1 MGKRQQSVHYVN
13 NKDFLDAIIE
23 YKKSVKEAEEQ
34 VANLKT
40 SIDMMENIIELAA
53 VSDKHALEL
62 QSWIKEYNLDIELL
76 NAQIT
81 EVATHE

>member
-1 MGKRQQSVHYVN
+1 MRR
-13 NKDFLDAIIE
+13 
-23 YKKSVKEAEEQ
+23 YKVSLKLPKTKIVKEAEQQ

-40 SIDMMENIIELAA
+40 SIDLMSNIIELAA

-62 QSWIKEYNLDIELL
+62 QSWIKGYTLDIELL
-76 NAQIT
+76 DAQIT

>member
-1 MGKRQQSVHYVN
+1 MRRYRVSLKLP
-13 NKDFLDAIIE
+13 KTKI
-23 YKKSVKEAEEQ
+23 VKEAEQQ

-40 SIDMMENIIELAA
+40 SIDLMSKVIELAA

-62 QSWIKEYNLDIELL
+62 QSWIKEYTLDIELL
-76 NAQIT
+76 DAQIT